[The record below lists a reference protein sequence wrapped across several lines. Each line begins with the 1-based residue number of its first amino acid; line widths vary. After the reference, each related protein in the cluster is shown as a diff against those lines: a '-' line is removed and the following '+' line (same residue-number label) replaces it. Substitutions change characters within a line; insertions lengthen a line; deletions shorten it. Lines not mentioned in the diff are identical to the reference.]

1 MDQAALT
8 FAASQQGRSCSL
20 SADGD
25 GLTPVQ
31 LRARRRALGLTQEAL
46 AREVGVSVNTVARW
60 ERGALAIRRPQ
71 EVRRRLDQLAFGNAE
86 STDDGQPT
94 PGSASVSWAD
104 EVLGRLDRLFVG
116 RETEMGVFRV
126 WLTAQNARPALLN
139 VSGPGGVGK
148 SMLMRA
154 FHNFA
159 EREAALPTALVDGR
173 NCRPTPEGFLAAL
186 SAALGLPGETEP
198 DLERVVGSLNKQHG
212 LLLLDTFEVLA
223 DLTAFLRHEFLPR
236 LDVGV
241 RVVIAS
247 RYSLSNLWRRDD
259 PWAAVIRHMEL
270 GGLHPVESATY
281 LERRGIT
288 DTELRAE
295 LVDVARGHPLTL
307 SLGTDLA
314 LQQGVRRFVA
324 SPEWHLTLRDLVER
338 LLEDVNNAQIR
349 ELLVATS
356 MVRQFDAGTLHAL
369 VGAELADGAFERLCR
384 LSVVRPV
391 ATGLM
396 LHDEVRRVLAE
407 DLRWRDPSR
416 YQELRRRALSHFR
429 QQLNTADGRA
439 REQVLAEQLFLWEDA
454 LVHSMLFADTEP
466 DEVWL
471 EPFCPAD
478 RDDVHRIWATWIG
491 EIQSQDMPVGPVNRA
506 FFDALLDY
514 PETRIR
520 IARDRDGQ
528 PIGFNACLPV
538 CRDSL
543 SILQLHPDH
552 APAVRAYFG
561 TPAAPQL
568 ASHARSSKVRYLL
581 HAAHTHKLAD
591 SVRAA
596 LARDFTALFAAG
608 GVFLTTSPIS
618 AYKQLFERFGWE
630 RLPAARTWSCGV
642 DDPVDSFVLDLR
654 DVDIGGWI
662 ESLAQGRPTAT
673 AQDPTPRQSS
683 ASGRQLSKREQQVA
697 TLVGRGFSN
706 RDIAAELVI
715 SERTAEAHV
724 ANIGSKLGLH
734 ARTQI
739 AVWAAERGLVDSP
752 SI

>member
-1 MDQAALT
+1 
-8 FAASQQGRSCSL
+8 
-20 SADGD
+20 
-25 GLTPVQ
+25 
-31 LRARRRALGLTQEAL
+31 
-46 AREVGVSVNTVARW
+46 
-60 ERGALAIRRPQ
+60 
-71 EVRRRLDQLAFGNAE
+71 
-86 STDDGQPT
+86 
-94 PGSASVSWAD
+94 
-104 EVLGRLDRLFVG
+104 
-116 RETEMGVFRV
+116 MGVFQA
-126 WLTAQNARPALLN
+126 WLTAQDARPEILN

-148 SMLMRA
+148 SMLVRA
-154 FHNFA
+154 FRNLA
-159 EREAALPTALVDGR
+159 ERDAALPTALVDGR
-173 NCRPTPEGFLAAL
+173 ICRPTPEGFLAAL
-186 SAALGLPGETEP
+186 SAALGLPGETDP
-198 DLERVVGSLNKQHG
+198 DLERVVSSLNKQHG

-247 RYSLSNLWRRDD
+247 RYSLVNLWRRDD

-270 GGLHPVESATY
+270 GGLHPAESATY
-281 LERRGIT
+281 LDRRGIT
-288 DTELRAE
+288 DPELRAE
-295 LVDVARGHPLTL
+295 LVGVARGHPLTL
-307 SLGTDLA
+307 ALSTDLA
-314 LQQGVRRFVA
+314 LQQGVRHFVA

-338 LLEDVNNAQIR
+338 LLEDVDSTQIR

-356 MVRQFDAGTLHAL
+356 MVRQFDAGTLRAL
-369 VGAELADGAFERLCR
+369 VGAELSDGAFERLCR
-384 LSVVRPV
+384 LSVVRPS
-391 ATGLM
+391 ATGLV

-416 YQELRRRALSHFR
+416 YQELRRRALGHFR
-429 QQLNTADGRA
+429 QQLSTTSGTD
-439 REQVLAEQLFLWEDA
+439 REGVLAEQLFLWQDA
-454 LVHSMLFADTEP
+454 LVQSMLFADAEP
-466 DEVWL
+466 GEVWL
-471 EPFCPAD
+471 ESFRPAD
-478 RDDVHRIWATWIG
+478 RADVHRIWATWIG

-514 PETRIR
+514 PDTRIR
-520 IARDRDGQ
+520 IARDREGQ
-528 PIGFNACLPV
+528 AIGFNSSLPV

-543 SILQLHPDH
+543 PILQLHPDH

-561 TPAAPQL
+561 SPAAPRL
-568 ASHARSSKVRYLL
+568 ATHARSSKVRYLL

-591 SVRAA
+591 RVRAA
-596 LARDFTALFAAG
+596 LARDSTTLFAAG

-630 RLPAARTWSCGV
+630 RLPAARTWSCGA

-654 DVDIGGWI
+654 HIDVGGWI
-662 ESLAQGRPTAT
+662 ESLAEGRPTAT
-673 AQDPTPRQSS
+673 AQEPTVAYDGSDAATPRQSS
-683 ASGRQLSKREQQVA
+683 VRGRQLSKREQHVA
-697 TLVGRGFSN
+697 TLIGRGFSN

-752 SI
+752 ST